1 MKPFLASAGRMLF
14 TLVVVLVA
22 IAVGWQLWSYY
33 MLEPWTRDG
42 RVRADVVTVA
52 ADVSGL
58 VSDVFVHDN
67 EKVSKGQPLF
77 SIDQRRF
84 QYALEQA
91 ESDIASRLA
100 TLDQA
105 KRDLERSKSLTSV
118 AVTVQQVEQRQQAV
132 DVDQAEL
139 DAAKAALEVAKLNL
153 ERSTVVAPVNGIVT
167 NFGLLPGRYVN
178 AGAAVFALLGSDTFR
193 VEGYFEETKLRR
205 IRIGEDATVRL
216 IGDPRVLS
224 GRVESIAFGIED
236 QNRSTSSDLLA
247 LVNPTFSWVRLAQ
260 RIPVRIKLDNVPPDL
275 LLVAGRTATV
285 SIGRTSWWRTDSSVA
300 CWSILLSCRSPT

>member
-1 MKPFLASAGRMLF
+1 MKNLFASAGRVLL

-58 VSDVFVHDN
+58 ISDVFVHDN
-67 EKVSKGQPLF
+67 EKVTKGQQLF
-77 SIDQRRF
+77 RIDQRRF
-84 QYALEQA
+84 QYALDQA
-91 ESDIASRLA
+91 KADVASRQV

-105 KRDLERSKSLTSV
+105 KRDLERAKNLTS
-118 AVTVQQVEQRQQAV
+118 AAITVQQVEQRQQAV

-139 DAAKAALEVAKLNL
+139 DAANAALEVAKLNL
-153 ERSTVVAPVNGIVT
+153 DRSTVVAPVNGIVT
-167 NFGLLPGRYVN
+167 NFALLPGRYVN
-178 AGAAVFALLGSDTFR
+178 AGAAVFALIDSDTYR

-205 IRIGEDATVRL
+205 IRIGEDATVKL
-216 IGDPRVLS
+216 IGDSRVLS
-224 GRVESIAFGIED
+224 GHVESIAYGIED
-236 QNRSTSSDLLA
+236 QNRSTSSELLA
-247 LVNPTFSWVRLAQ
+247 SVNPTFSWVRLAQ
-260 RIPVRIKLDNVPPDL
+260 RIPVRIKLDDVPPDL

-285 SIGRTSWWRTDSSVA
+285 SIGKISWW
-300 CWSILLSCRSPT
+300 

>member
-1 MKPFLASAGRMLF
+1 MKNFFASAGRVLL
-14 TLVVVLVA
+14 TLVVVVVA
-22 IAVGWQLWSYY
+22 IAVAWQLWSYY

-42 RVRADVVTVA
+42 RVRADVVAVA

-58 VSDVFVHDN
+58 ISDVFVHDN
-67 EKVSKGQPLF
+67 EKVSKGQQLF
-77 SIDQRRF
+77 RIDQRRF
-84 QYALEQA
+84 QYA
-91 ESDIASRLA
+91 SRQP

-105 KRDLERSKSLTSV
+105 KRDLERSKSLTSA

-132 DVDQAEL
+132 DVDQAQL
-139 DAAKAALEVAKLNL
+139 DAANAALEIARLNL

-167 NFGLLPGRYVN
+167 NFDLLPGRYVN
-178 AGAAVFALLGSDTFR
+178 AGAAVFALIDSDTFR

-205 IRIGEDATVRL
+205 IRIGEDATVKL
-216 IGDPRVLS
+216 IGDARVLS
-224 GRVESIAFGIED
+224 GHVESIAFGIED

-247 LVNPTFSWVRLAQ
+247 FVNPTFSWVRLAQ

-285 SIGRTSWWRTDSSVA
+285 SIGKISW
-300 CWSILLSCRSPT
+300 